1 MTVND
6 PEYDPLLECLVQF
19 SKLYGRSVSIDA
31 LVAGL
36 PVEPGI
42 SGPEMFS
49 LENSKGM
56 FSRVAHR
63 AGFASRLIKRDLDE
77 LSDLLMP
84 CILVL
89 KDRKA
94 CIVESVDRENKTAK
108 IILPEVDGGVEDIS
122 LGKLEEQYLGFAFL
136 LKKEFQ
142 RDTATARSSQLAK
155 VKHWFWDTLNQS
167 KEIFVSVLFASV
179 LINIFV
185 VATPLFTMNVY
196 DRVVPNNALETL
208 WVLAVGVV
216 VVYAFDIVLRFI
228 RTYLLEVSG
237 KKCDIIMSSVLF
249 EKVLNIKMTHWP
261 KTVGAFANNLRD
273 FESLRSFLTAGTL
286 VAFVDLPFSFLILI
300 IVFYIGGAL
309 VLVPLLTM
317 LALLAYGYF
326 VAKPLREY
334 IESTFEASAMKN
346 AHLIESLNSI
356 QTLKTLGAANHAQW
370 VWEESTGLIANQ
382 SMKAR
387 MLSNS
392 IAVVTQFLMQ
402 FNTVCIIIAG
412 IYQITDLDLSLGG
425 LIAVVMLSSRAVAP
439 MGQVATL
446 MTQYQQARSTYDTLN
461 EIMELP
467 SERTDEKQY
476 VRRPKFEG
484 RLEFKNVSFSYP
496 EAQIPTLSNI
506 SVTIQAGEKIGILGR
521 VGSGKTSLAKMLL
534 GLYEVSDGAISIDG
548 ININQIDPA
557 DLRHHISYLSQDIE
571 LMRGTV
577 RENIAYRNT
586 GIDDERLLEVAK
598 ISGVDQ
604 FVNKLS
610 AGFDTPIGEKGLGL
624 SGGQRQSIALARA
637 ILLDEPI
644 LVLDEPTSHMDNT
657 TEFAIRKNLLNYT
670 KDKTLLLITH
680 KPSMLELV
688 DRLLVVEDGRIVAD
702 GPKKDV
708 VESLRNRG
716 A

>member
-1 MTVND
+1 MTIND

-31 LVAGL
+31 LIAGL

-42 SGPEMFS
+42 NGPEMFS
-49 LENSKGM
+49 LENAKGM

-63 AGFASRLIKRDLDE
+63 AGFASRLIKRDLND
-77 LSDLLMP
+77 LSNLLMP
-84 CILVL
+84 CILIL

-94 CIVESVDRENKTAK
+94 CIIERIDSDTQTAK
-108 IILPEVDGGVEDIS
+108 IIFPEVEGGAESIALD
-122 LGKLEEQYLGFAFL
+122 KLQDEYLGFAFL

-142 RDTATARSSQLAK
+142 RDNATVQATRLAK

-167 KEIFVSVLFASV
+167 KEIFISVLFASV
-179 LINIFV
+179 LVNIFV
-185 VATPLFTMNVY
+185 IATPLFTMNVY
-196 DRVVPNNALETL
+196 DRVVPNNAIETL

-216 VVYAFDIVLRFI
+216 IVYAFDIVLRFI

-237 KKCDIIMSSVLF
+237 KKCDVIMSSILF
-249 EKVLNIKMTHWP
+249 EKVMNIKMTHWP
-261 KTVGAFANNLRD
+261 KTVGAFASNLRD
-273 FESLRSFLTAGTL
+273 FESLRGFFTASTL
-286 VAFVDLPFSFLILI
+286 AAFVDLPFSFIILI
-300 IVFYIGGAL
+300 VVFYIGGPL

-326 VAKPLREY
+326 VTKPLREHV
-334 IESTFEASAMKN
+334 EATFEASALKN

-356 QTLKTLGAANHAQW
+356 QTLKTLGASNHAQW
-370 VWEESTGLIANQ
+370 VWEESTGLIANK

-387 MLSNS
+387 MLSSS

-412 IYQITDLDLSLGG
+412 IYQITDLSLSLGG

-439 MGQVATL
+439 MGQVASL
-446 MTQYQQARSTYDTLN
+446 MTQYQQARATYDTLN
-461 EIMELP
+461 DIMALP
-467 SERTDEKQY
+467 TERTSSTPY
-476 VRRPKFEG
+476 VRRPKFAG
-484 RLEFKNVSFSYP
+484 RIEFKNVSFSYP
-496 EAQIPTLSNI
+496 EAQVPTLNGI
-506 SVTIQAGEKIGILGR
+506 STLIQPGERVGILGR
-521 VGSGKTSLAKMLL
+521 VGSGKTSLTKLLL
-534 GLYEVSDGAISIDG
+534 GLYEASDGSISIDG
-548 ININQIDPA
+548 INIDQIDPA

-577 RENIAYRNT
+577 RENIVYRNP

-604 FVNKLS
+604 FVNKLP
-610 AGFDTPIGEKGLGL
+610 AGFDTPVGEKGAGL
-624 SGGQRQSIALARA
+624 SGGQRQSIALARS

-644 LVLDEPTSHMDNT
+644 LVLDEPTSHMDNS
-657 TEFAIRKNLLNYT
+657 TEFTIRKNLLRYT
-670 KDKTLLLITH
+670 EGKTLLLITH

-688 DRLLVVEDGRIVAD
+688 DRLIVVEDGRVVAD
-702 GPKKDV
+702 GPKKQV

-716 A
+716 N